1 MYTLRHLQFLI
12 AVADTLNFS
21 RAAELT
27 FVTQP
32 TLSAGIKELEDRL
45 GVQLI
50 ERTRQS
56 VMLTPLAKQIT
67 ERARAL
73 LVDAKEIEEL
83 ARAHQNPLESDV
95 RLGAIPTIGPYLI
108 PQALPSIRKELPKLR
123 LYLREEM
130 TEQLIDGLKKGRLD
144 LILIAL
150 PFETGTLEIEDLFED
165 GYQLAT
171 PRAAPPPTATNR
183 AALLDSSQLMLLEK
197 GHCLQ
202 RHALQA
208 YPDQELTQDESFAAT
223 SLTTLVAMVSEGL
236 GVTLLP
242 NLAVNAGVA
251 NAGQIRLTPLTD
263 ACPRKVVLAWR
274 PNSAQKPL
282 FEKLAKLLRTAHAA
296 QTTFPIPSMT

>member
-21 RAAELT
+21 RAAELS

-45 GVQLI
+45 GVQLV

-56 VMLTPLAKQIT
+56 VMLTPLANQIT

-83 ARAHQNPLESDV
+83 AHAHRNPFEGDL
-95 RLGAIPTIGPYLI
+95 RLGSIPTIGPYLI
-108 PQALPSIRKELPKLR
+108 PNALPSIRQEFPKLR
-123 LYLREEM
+123 IYLREEM
-130 TEQLIDGLKKGRLD
+130 TEQLIDGLKQGRLD

-150 PFETGTLEIEDLFED
+150 PFDTGTLEIEHLFKD

-171 PRAAPPPTATNR
+171 PRHNSRGGMADEAS
-183 AALLDSSQLMLLEK
+183 LLDRSDIMLLEK

-208 YPDQELTQDESFAAT
+208 YPERNLAQDESFAAT
-223 SLTTLVAMVSEGL
+223 SLTTLIAMVSEGL

-242 NLAVNAGVA
+242 NLAVNAGIVA
-251 NAGQIRLTPLTD
+251 NQDVHLSPLVD
-263 ACPRKVVLAWR
+263 ACPRHIVLAWR
-274 PNSAQKPL
+274 PKSAQKQL
-282 FEKLAKLLRTAHAA
+282 FEKLAGLLRTTEVSLKKMHS
-296 QTTFPIPSMT
+296 T